1 MSGKRGR
8 AAQAIWRMALPN
20 LSGLMRLP
28 TPTGMAASPAQE
40 EWLVG
45 METKKTF
52 SHYRNLDSMEENAD
66 TLGRFMQT
74 VPSLAKRAR
83 SVLSLLEDRIFHT
96 IRSRIDEYVAR
107 VEGLLDRDSVDHP
120 RTIMHLSRAIRMLKR
135 YKHEGPQ
142 VLEAVMVTEDDE
154 DDYDDEELVSML
166 PSAPYL
172 SDQRVDELVA
182 DCEDAHVRVANA
194 WYVQADEAIDDWE
207 SQFEFKVVEHGTS
220 QAAIA
225 AAVSTLG
232 QLREKNYP
240 LYVEMRRAA
249 TARRE
254 ALACSCEGLDVAV
267 DEDIQR
273 IDRAYRGRIGRMD
286 TEYQVLGALLGA

>member
-1 MSGKRGR
+1 
-8 AAQAIWRMALPN
+8 MALPN

-45 METKKTF
+45 METKKAF
-52 SHYRNLDSMEENAD
+52 SHYRSLDSMEENAD
-66 TLGRFMQT
+66 NLVRFAQT
-74 VPSLAKRAR
+74 VPSLARRAQG
-83 SVLSLLEDRIFHT
+83 VLGLLEDRIFHT

-107 VEGLLDRDSVDHP
+107 VEALLDRDSQDHP
-120 RTIMHLSRAIRMLKR
+120 RTIVHLARAIRMLKR
-135 YKHEGPQ
+135 YKHEGPH
-142 VLEAVMVTEDDE
+142 VLHAEMVTDDDE
-154 DDYDDEELVSML
+154 DDYDDEELVAVL
-166 PSAPYL
+166 PTAAHL

-194 WYVQADEAIDDWE
+194 WYVQADDAIDDWE
-207 SQFEFKVVEHGTS
+207 SQFEFKVVEHGTG
-220 QAAIA
+220 QAAVA
-225 AAVSTLG
+225 VAVSTLRR
-232 QLREKNYP
+232 LRETNYP

-273 IDRAYRGRIGRMD
+273 IDRAYRERIRRMD
-286 TEYQVLGALLGA
+286 AEEQRLGVV